1 MKKPKSKDEP
11 LASEAGRT
19 WLQAEIANTERDLA
33 DGPNGEGWR
42 SNETLRPALEER
54 AAFLRALTA
63 LLD

>member
-42 SNETLRPALEER
+42 SN
-54 AAFLRALTA
+54 
-63 LLD
+63 